1 MATIELYDK
10 DENRHLG
17 DITEAEL
24 EFLVN
29 HLEETSDE
37 DQDYFIDEATI
48 DFLADGEA
56 TDHLIDLLRKA
67 VGSGEGVEIRWK
79 RR

>member
-1 MATIELYDK
+1 MATVQLYEK
-10 DENRHLG
+10 EEHRHLG

-24 EFLVN
+24 EFLID
-29 HLEETSDE
+29 HLEETSDT

-48 DFLADGEA
+48 DYLADGEA

-67 VGSGEGVEIRWK
+67 VGSGEGVEIRWE